1 MAVLNYSQVMKKYGT
16 KNYSELRKKMQAEGE
31 APEWFTTGGAQL
43 FFEKY
48 SWEGETVK
56 SRLKSIAK
64 DLARK
69 APTTYPT
76 WWNVDAYCAGK
87 TWEEVFFQVMWDGF
101 ISCSTPLLAN
111 GGLTER
117 GTSVS
122 CAGSAVGDDLYSRY
136 DIVTES
142 AILTK
147 HSHGTSCSVDDWA
160 YKGKPLPRGGFGG
173 GVMPLIRDLITC
185 MDEVVQ
191 GSRRGSLSYA
201 LSIEHPEWYDVLNYL
216 YKNPESNNPA
226 WLIKDDFVNKLESI
240 NPQDY
245 VDALTRLGKA
255 VEVKMMRGKGYFTKI
270 DEMNRHLAQAFKDAG
285 MTVKAS
291 NLCVAPE
298 TLILTRNGYEA
309 ISELVGQQVE
319 VWNGSEWS
327 EVTVVKTGENQ
338 KLVTVKTDFGYEL
351 DCTEYHRFMVIGE
364 DGKPHIKRAFELKA
378 GDKLSKFD
386 LPVIAGGAEL
396 ENAYTNGFH
405 TGDGT
410 MAGGTQVTY
419 LYGEKVKLLEH
430 IEDVKKVVDERYRVR
445 ITHNGNLKDKF
456 FVPDSKYTVQSRLDW
471 LAGILDSDGCVA
483 RNGTNESFQLVSV
496 DQNFLKEVQLMLQT
510 LGVTSKVVHHLD
522 AGMKSMPLNDGTGE
536 YGEFQCKDAYR
547 LLISST
553 GLFKLS
559 LLGLKTNRLVWSE
572 RKPQRC
578 AERFI
583 TVSEVLDNGRYDDTY
598 CATEPKRNMLMF
610 NGLNTMNCQETN
622 LAADEDHTFSCV
634 ILNWNLDHYREAMD
648 KCPHIGFIAHVM
660 QDCNVSVY
668 IEAIKKRKQEGKR
681 DAKALEKILRFTEKF
696 RAVGTGVLGLHTLFQ
711 KESIVVG
718 SIESFQLNNK
728 IFKYLD
734 QETLAASKWLAQELG
749 CPEGTKHLGI
759 RNATRMMMP
768 PTKSTAEFMAGASEG
783 IGLDVAMVYTKQ
795 SAGGE
800 LVRVNKVLLPIMKE
814 RGVFNEATLMD
825 LSMKKGSVQ
834 HVDWLTDHEKAVF
847 RTAFEIDME
856 AHLKL
861 CSQRQQYID
870 QGQSINL
877 YFTSNDSHEYIMDIH
892 RKALLDPNILTLYY
906 VYSMRGSGEI
916 KRVEGCEVCT

>member
-16 KNYSELRKKMQAEGE
+16 KNHSELRKKMQAEGE

-111 GGLTER
+111 GGLPER
-117 GTSVS
+117 GTTVS
-122 CAGSAVGDDLYSRY
+122 CAGAYVGDDLYSRY
-136 DIVTES
+136 DVVTES

-201 LSIEHPEWYDVLNYL
+201 LSIEHPEWYDVVNYL

-226 WLIKDDFVNKLESI
+226 WLVKDEFINKLESLV
-240 NPQDY
+240 PQDY

-291 NLCVAPE
+291 NLC
-298 TLILTRNGYEA
+298 
-309 ISELVGQQVE
+309 
-319 VWNGSEWS
+319 
-327 EVTVVKTGENQ
+327 
-338 KLVTVKTDFGYEL
+338 
-351 DCTEYHRFMVIGE
+351 
-364 DGKPHIKRAFELKA
+364 
-378 GDKLSKFD
+378 
-386 LPVIAGGAEL
+386 
-396 ENAYTNGFH
+396 
-405 TGDGT
+405 
-410 MAGGTQVTY
+410 
-419 LYGEKVKLLEH
+419 
-430 IEDVKKVVDERYRVR
+430 
-445 ITHNGNLKDKF
+445 
-456 FVPDSKYTVQSRLDW
+456 
-471 LAGILDSDGCVA
+471 
-483 RNGTNESFQLVSV
+483 
-496 DQNFLKEVQLMLQT
+496 
-510 LGVTSKVVHHLD
+510 
-522 AGMKSMPLNDGTGE
+522 
-536 YGEFQCKDAYR
+536 
-547 LLISST
+547 
-553 GLFKLS
+553 
-559 LLGLKTNRLVWSE
+559 
-572 RKPQRC
+572 
-578 AERFI
+578 
-583 TVSEVLDNGRYDDTY
+583 
-598 CATEPKRNMLMF
+598 
-610 NGLNTMNCQETN
+610 QETN

-634 ILNWNLDHYREAMD
+634 ILNWNLDHYREAMT

-668 IEAIKKRKQEGKR
+668 IEAIKKRKLEGKR

-734 QETLAASKWLAQELG
+734 QETLAASQWLAHELG

-814 RGVFNEATLMD
+814 RGVFNETTLMD

>member
-16 KNYSELRKKMQAEGE
+16 RDYSELRKLMQAEGE
-31 APEWFTTGGAQL
+31 APMWFTTGGAQL

-48 SWEGETVK
+48 SWNGETVK
-56 SRLKSIAK
+56 SRLKAIAK

-69 APTTYPT
+69 APKVYPS

-87 TWEEVFFQVMWDGF
+87 TWEGVFFQVMWDGY

-111 GGLTER
+111 GGLPER
-117 GTSVS
+117 GTTVS
-122 CAGSAVGDDLYSRY
+122 CAGAYVGDDLYSRY
-136 DIVTES
+136 DVVTES

-160 YKGKPLPRGGFGG
+160 HKGKPLHRGGFGG
-173 GVMPLIRDLITC
+173 GVMPVIRDLITC

-201 LSIEHPEWYDVLNYL
+201 LSIEHPEWYDVLSYL

-226 WLIKDDFVNKLESI
+226 WLIKDDFINKLESFDA
-240 NPQDY
+240 QDY

-291 NLCVAPE
+291 NLC
-298 TLILTRNGYEA
+298 
-309 ISELVGQQVE
+309 
-319 VWNGSEWS
+319 
-327 EVTVVKTGENQ
+327 
-338 KLVTVKTDFGYEL
+338 
-351 DCTEYHRFMVIGE
+351 
-364 DGKPHIKRAFELKA
+364 
-378 GDKLSKFD
+378 
-386 LPVIAGGAEL
+386 
-396 ENAYTNGFH
+396 
-405 TGDGT
+405 
-410 MAGGTQVTY
+410 
-419 LYGEKVKLLEH
+419 
-430 IEDVKKVVDERYRVR
+430 
-445 ITHNGNLKDKF
+445 
-456 FVPDSKYTVQSRLDW
+456 
-471 LAGILDSDGCVA
+471 
-483 RNGTNESFQLVSV
+483 
-496 DQNFLKEVQLMLQT
+496 
-510 LGVTSKVVHHLD
+510 
-522 AGMKSMPLNDGTGE
+522 
-536 YGEFQCKDAYR
+536 
-547 LLISST
+547 
-553 GLFKLS
+553 
-559 LLGLKTNRLVWSE
+559 
-572 RKPQRC
+572 
-578 AERFI
+578 
-583 TVSEVLDNGRYDDTY
+583 
-598 CATEPKRNMLMF
+598 
-610 NGLNTMNCQETN
+610 QETN
-622 LAADEDHTFSCV
+622 LGADEDHTFSCV
-634 ILNWNLDHYREAMD
+634 ILNWNLDHYREAMS

-668 IEAIKKRKQEGKR
+668 IEAIKKRKLEGKR

-734 QETLAASKWLAQELG
+734 QETLAASQWLAQELG

-814 RGVFNEATLMD
+814 RGVFNETTLMD

>member
-56 SRLKSIAK
+56 GRLKSIAK

-69 APTTYPT
+69 APTNYPT
-76 WWNVDAYCAGK
+76 WWNVDVYCAGK
-87 TWEEVFFQVMWDGF
+87 TWEEVFFQAMWDGY

-111 GGLTER
+111 GGLPER
-117 GTSVS
+117 GTTVS
-122 CAGSAVGDDLYSRY
+122 CAGAYVGDDLYSRY
-136 DIVTES
+136 DVVTES

-173 GVMPLIRDLITC
+173 GVMPLIRDLIIC

-226 WLIKDDFVNKLESI
+226 WLIKDDFINKLESI

-291 NLCVAPE
+291 NLC
-298 TLILTRNGYEA
+298 
-309 ISELVGQQVE
+309 
-319 VWNGSEWS
+319 
-327 EVTVVKTGENQ
+327 
-338 KLVTVKTDFGYEL
+338 
-351 DCTEYHRFMVIGE
+351 
-364 DGKPHIKRAFELKA
+364 
-378 GDKLSKFD
+378 
-386 LPVIAGGAEL
+386 
-396 ENAYTNGFH
+396 
-405 TGDGT
+405 
-410 MAGGTQVTY
+410 
-419 LYGEKVKLLEH
+419 
-430 IEDVKKVVDERYRVR
+430 
-445 ITHNGNLKDKF
+445 
-456 FVPDSKYTVQSRLDW
+456 
-471 LAGILDSDGCVA
+471 
-483 RNGTNESFQLVSV
+483 
-496 DQNFLKEVQLMLQT
+496 
-510 LGVTSKVVHHLD
+510 
-522 AGMKSMPLNDGTGE
+522 
-536 YGEFQCKDAYR
+536 
-547 LLISST
+547 
-553 GLFKLS
+553 
-559 LLGLKTNRLVWSE
+559 
-572 RKPQRC
+572 
-578 AERFI
+578 
-583 TVSEVLDNGRYDDTY
+583 
-598 CATEPKRNMLMF
+598 
-610 NGLNTMNCQETN
+610 QETN

-634 ILNWNLDHYREAMD
+634 ILNWNLDHYRETMA

-668 IEAIKKRKQEGKR
+668 IEAIKKRKLEGKR

-814 RGVFNEATLMD
+814 RGVFNETTLMD

-916 KRVEGCEVCT
+916 KREVGCEVCQ